1 MINIFYKEN
10 GKISLHQGENGFD
23 IIPKNSILWI
33 DLLQPSYDERIKT
46 EQLCDI
52 TLQTKKEIEEIET
65 SSRYI
70 ETDDSIINNSQF
82 LTVIDNEFHKEPVSF
97 VIKDNILI
105 TYRQIELMTFTEAY
119 RKVLYSTKISD
130 AFTIFTLIYE
140 IRIDLDAD
148 MIEGLIREIASLS
161 KVENKDIITE
171 DALSLATKYQE
182 YTMFI
187 REVIIDKQ
195 RVLSYLLKSDL
206 FPEVLHER
214 IRVMLKDINSLIYY
228 TDFCFQRLDY
238 IQNNI
243 LGLIN
248 IEQNKIIKL
257 FTVVTVILMPPTL
270 IASIY
275 GMNFRFMPELEWKL
289 GYPFALSLMVLSVI
303 ISLVL
308 FKIKKWL

>member
-10 GKISLHQGENGFD
+10 GKISLHQGENGFEV
-23 IIPKNSILWI
+23 IPKKAILWI
-33 DLLQPSYDERIKT
+33 DLLQPSYEERVKT
-46 EQLCDI
+46 EELCHI

-65 SSRYI
+65 SSRFI

-97 VIKDNILI
+97 VIKDNILV
-105 TYRQIELMTFTEAY
+105 TYRQIELMTFAEAY

-130 AFTIFTLIYE
+130 AYTIFTLIYE

-161 KVENKDIITE
+161 KVENKDIVTE

-206 FPEVLHER
+206 FPEMLHER
-214 IRVMLKDINSLIYY
+214 VRTMLKDINSLIYY

-275 GMNFRFMPELEWKL
+275 GMNFEFMPELKWKW
-289 GYPFALSLMVLSVI
+289 GYPLSLSLMVLSVV